1 MNINRFTQKSMQA
14 VQDCEKLAYDY
25 GHQEIAQEHLLYC
38 LLGDADGLIPK
49 LFAKMEIDVNVFLAQ
64 VKTLFRTT
72 VLD

>member
-38 LLGDADGLIPK
+38 LLSDADGLIPK
-49 LFAKMEIDVNVFLAQ
+49 LFAKMEIDVNV
-64 VKTLFRTT
+64 
-72 VLD
+72 